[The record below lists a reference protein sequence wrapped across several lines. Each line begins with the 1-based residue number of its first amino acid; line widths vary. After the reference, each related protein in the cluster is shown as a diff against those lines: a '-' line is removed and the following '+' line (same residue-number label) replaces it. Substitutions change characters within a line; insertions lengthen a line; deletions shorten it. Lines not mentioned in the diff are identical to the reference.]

1 MITEQEFFAHAP
13 CKEYF
18 QGRVLPGASG
28 SDAQSQRHVGSGW
41 NDFEKGRS
49 DKGRISIVVLPKGPG
64 LATAL
69 DRSRSDSF
77 RAIPDRSTPAPKL
90 PR

>member
-1 MITEQEFFAHAP
+1 MIAEQEFLAHAP

-18 QGRVLPGASG
+18 QGRVLPRASG

-41 NDFEKGRS
+41 NDFEKEKGRS

-69 DRSRSDSF
+69 NRSRGGQF
-77 RAIPDRSTPAPKL
+77 
-90 PR
+90 